1 MTNSLWWWWESA
13 WSGSAGA
20 HAATQSGINFQHDN
34 LNKESWTE
42 LSASITNALH
52 VAGKT
57 GVLDWAFGNVM
68 VDRLNSAEKLAL
80 HAEMRAEQVAVRA
93 VGDVES
99 RIIDRLE
106 HNIIPEVK
114 GEMAVVRDAVSE
126 GLTKTQDVILDVYG
140 KVNQAATNLKIL
152 RQPVLPHYTGPA
164 GPGRVHGLTEKE
176 LLKLQE
182 MHGEQAGGKG
192 WYPKYDATAKD
203 NPIEQ
208 KLFTRL
214 KPDVDRIP
222 ACTDPAR
229 FGGPHRQ
236 GPETETWNRSVA
248 NNNAAGQNFR
258 DTVSETRVYD
268 QNLNPKVT
276 ERTMTR
282 TLEEPDSR
290 YFANLRGGQQPAKM
304 IDEYSVKEFYDADER
319 CIKRV
324 GIYADGTLTES
335 ISYDAQGSVAA
346 STRTLEAGG
355 LKYESTR
362 IDVGGTFQVTSFKV
376 NGQEVLKEKLLLG
389 EPPNKGQYL
398 LERYEA
404 KQAAERAATDAV
416 RAAAQD
422 KADLEAHRQ
431 GWLETERK
439 AAAYEREL
447 EDKAR
452 AARLLE
458 QQDLLARPKAPMRE
472 VDPTRMKEGT
482 DPSIF
487 LLNMLEH
494 TLLVLLLLTGLG
506 DPDEGDQLVQ
516 SKTPLKGAYNAL
528 GAATASTD
536 QWSGDAAQ
544 AYNDAN
550 DALVRIVAKIGI
562 DGLTLVGEKSLV
574 TKLRDIVQS
583 EANGLLSG
591 VQYTR
596 MVLSIILGVV
606 MVCQGIALKIA
617 RLNPMWSYAFQM
629 TVVTSLLT
637 PSVAYFKKL
646 QRLSEENALLIAG
659 LADDLCDLRQ
669 QVDKIAAN

>member
-80 HAEMRAEQVAVRA
+80 HAEMLANKVTSQA

-99 RIIDRLE
+99 RIIDRFE
-106 HNIIPEVK
+106 HNILPEVK

-140 KVNQAATNLKIL
+140 KANQVATNLKIWKY
-152 RQPVLPHYTGPA
+152 PVLPHYTGPA
-164 GPGRVHGLTEKE
+164 GPGRVHGLTEQE
-176 LLKLQE
+176 LLKLRE
-182 MHGEQAGGKG
+182 MHGAEYEGGKG
-192 WYPKYDATAKD
+192 WYPNYDATAKD

-222 ACTDPAR
+222 ECTDPLR

-236 GPETETWNRSVA
+236 GPETETWNRSVQ
-248 NNNAAGQNFR
+248 NNNVAGQNFR

-282 TLEEPDSR
+282 TLEESDAR
-290 YFANLRGGQQPAKM
+290 YFKVGGQQPART
-304 IDEYSVKEFYDADER
+304 IDEYSVKEFYDADQR

-335 ISYDAQGSVAA
+335 ISYDAQGEVAA

-362 IDVGGTFQVTSFKV
+362 IRVGGTSQVTSFKV
-376 NGQEVLKEKLLLG
+376 NGQEVLKEKLLLDA
-389 EPPNKGQYL
+389 PPDKNAYL

-404 KQAAERAATDAV
+404 KETAKTAAEDAA
-416 RAAAQD
+416 RAAAQY
-422 KADLEAHRQ
+422 KADLEAYRQ
-431 GWLETERK
+431 GWVETARR

-447 EDKAR
+447 KDKAR
-452 AARLLE
+452 AARLAE

-487 LLNMLEH
+487 ILNMLEH

-506 DPDEGDQLVQ
+506 DPDEGDQLVK
-516 SKTPLKGAYNAL
+516 SKTPLKEAYNAL

-536 QWSGDAAQ
+536 QWSGGAAQ

-550 DALVRIVAKIGI
+550 DALVRIAAKIGI
-562 DGLTLVGEKSLV
+562 DGLTLVGEKALV
-574 TKLRDIVQS
+574 TKLRDIVQN
-583 EANGLLSG
+583 EANGWLSG

-669 QVDKIAAN
+669 QVDEIAAN